1 MRLCGDAH
9 LIAVAGSDTTSS
21 ATSCL
26 LHQLALN
33 PETCKKLQAEID
45 DYKTNH
51 EQSDHFSMSK
61 LKYLQAC
68 IDESLRLTPVL
79 MSGLQRMT
87 PPGGMQLDDVFIP
100 GDTIFHAPSYTMY
113 RDERCFARPNEFIPE
128 RWTTKPELT
137 IDSSVYAPFSTGRGA
152 CAGKQ
157 LGLMEMR
164 YVLTEI
170 LSNYDI
176 SLAPGTKPETFI
188 DGLRDCFTLELPE
201 LNMVFTPRARDGQK
215 QT

>member
-1 MRLCGDAH
+1 MT
-9 LIAVAGSDTTSS
+9 LISSLLPEGIPILYDCQNSAVLTPDSDTTSS
-21 ATSCL
+21 ATTCL

-51 EQSDHFSMSK
+51 EESDHFSMSK

-87 PPGGMQLDDVFIP
+87 PPEGMQLDDVFIP

-113 RDERCFARPNEFIPE
+113 RGKDIPAR
-128 RWTTKPELT
+128 
-137 IDSSVYAPFSTGRGA
+137 S
-152 CAGKQ
+152 
-157 LGLMEMR
+157 
-164 YVLTEI
+164 
-170 LSNYDI
+170 
-176 SLAPGTKPETFI
+176 
-188 DGLRDCFTLELPE
+188 
-201 LNMVFTPRARDGQK
+201 
-215 QT
+215 